1 MTTAGRI
8 LFARIGQMACYAG
21 PQIGDEKPRGGGK
34 HNEHNLGHEAF
45 NFHDFEGKLY
55 GFVQPRIDL
64 LKIDPTASKNT
75 TKLNN
80 V

>member
-34 HNEHNLGHEAF
+34 HNKHNLGHEAF
-45 NFHDFEGKLY
+45 NFHDFE
-55 GFVQPRIDL
+55 
-64 LKIDPTASKNT
+64 
-75 TKLNN
+75 
-80 V
+80 